1 MKYDVIV
8 TDAENIFEMDD
19 IGNNLIRLDDV
30 SEAEVKRIID
40 IFGRRYFQ
48 VVLFPKRESEE

>member
-19 IGNNLIRLDDV
+19 IANNLIRLDDV
-30 SEAEVKRIID
+30 PEEEVHYIID
-40 IFGRRYFQ
+40 IFGRRDFQ

>member
-19 IGNNLIRLDDV
+19 IGNNLIRVDDV
-30 SEAEVKRIID
+30 PEEEVNHIID
-40 IFGRRYFQ
+40 IFGRRGFQ

>member
-30 SEAEVKRIID
+30 SEAEIKHIID
-40 IFGRRYFQ
+40 IFGRRGFQ

>member
-40 IFGRRYFQ
+40 IFGRRDFQ
-48 VVLFPKRESEE
+48 VVLFPKWESEE

>member
-8 TDAENIFEMDD
+8 TDAENIFEF
-19 IGNNLIRLDDV
+19 
-30 SEAEVKRIID
+30 AEIKHIID
-40 IFGRRYFQ
+40 IFGRRGFQ